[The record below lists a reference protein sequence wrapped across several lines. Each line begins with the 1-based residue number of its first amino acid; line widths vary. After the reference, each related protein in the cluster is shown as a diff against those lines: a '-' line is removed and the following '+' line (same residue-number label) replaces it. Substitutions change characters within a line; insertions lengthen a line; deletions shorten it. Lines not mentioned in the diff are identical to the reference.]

1 MDVNYTKAQAE
12 LVKAS
17 WEMFK
22 KDSSGNALI
31 FFTKIF
37 EMAPDMRDLF
47 PFTQDPT
54 LPLEKNYKLK
64 AHALLVF
71 KLTGDAAVQ
80 LGENGSIQ
88 SLHPKLID
96 LGKKHL
102 GYGVLLEHFVVVKSA
117 LLHTIE
123 GAVPAEWSAEQK
135 DATTQAWSGAYDVV
149 VAVMQ
154 AEMDATRKAAAAAWK
169 SDY

>member
-1 MDVNYTKAQAE
+1 MDVNYSKAEAE

-22 KDSSGNALI
+22 KDSIGNALI
-31 FFTKIF
+31 FFKKIF
-37 EMAPDMRDLF
+37 EVAPDMRDLF
-47 PFTQDPT
+47 PFTQDYT

-80 LGENGSIQ
+80 LGEHGSIE

-102 GYGVLLEHFVVVKSA
+102 GYGVLLEHFVVVRTA

-123 GAVPAEWSAEQK
+123 GAVPADWTAEQK
-135 DATTQAWSGAYDVV
+135 NATTHAWSRAYDEL

-154 AEMDATRKAAAAAWK
+154 AEMDATRKAAEAAWR